1 MAYGIWNGSVERI
14 VAKLDSAVAQV
25 RESGIDK
32 RVFINNEEIA
42 SFGYRNGVLMLIT
55 KESELLTYSSNKKL
69 NLFISN

>member
-32 RVFINNEEIA
+32 RVFINDEEIV
-42 SFGYRNGVLMLIT
+42 SFGYRNGILMLIT
-55 KESELLTYSSNKKL
+55 KELKVLTYSSNKKL